1 MIQRLT
7 VGELKKKIE
16 KLPDNTIVCCQS
28 DEEGNRTMVCDSVYL
43 DKVGYVDKFNYDG
56 QEFQLVGG
64 EDVEGIDME
73 KDKGTYFITIH
84 PLY

>member
-7 VGELKKKIE
+7 VGELKKRIE
-16 KLPDNTIVCCQS
+16 KLPDNAIVCCQS
-28 DEEGNRTMVCDSVYL
+28 DEEGNRTMVCDDVYVN
-43 DKVGYVDKFNYDG
+43 KVGYVEKFHYDG
-56 QEFQLVGG
+56 KKFELVGG

-73 KDKGTYFITIH
+73 KDKNIFYIIIH

>member
-1 MIQRLT
+1 MT

-16 KLPDNTIVCCQS
+16 KIPDDAIVCCQS
-28 DEEGNRTMVCDSVYL
+28 DEEGNRTMVCDSVWI
-43 DKVGYVDKFNYDG
+43 DKVGYVNKIDYDG
-56 QEFQLVGG
+56 QEFKIVGG

-73 KDKGTYFITIH
+73 KDKGLFYIIIH